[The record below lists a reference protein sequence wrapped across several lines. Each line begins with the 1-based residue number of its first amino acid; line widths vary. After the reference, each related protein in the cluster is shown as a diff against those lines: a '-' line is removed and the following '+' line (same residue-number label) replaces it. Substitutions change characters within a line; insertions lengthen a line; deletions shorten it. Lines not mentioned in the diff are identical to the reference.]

1 MNRKNIVLIAKDNIT
16 TNVIE
21 FLSPDSPLFKH
32 CLILTILQ

>member
-1 MNRKNIVLIAKDNIT
+1 MNRKNIVVIAKDNIT

-21 FLSPDSPLFKH
+21 FPSFDSPLFKH